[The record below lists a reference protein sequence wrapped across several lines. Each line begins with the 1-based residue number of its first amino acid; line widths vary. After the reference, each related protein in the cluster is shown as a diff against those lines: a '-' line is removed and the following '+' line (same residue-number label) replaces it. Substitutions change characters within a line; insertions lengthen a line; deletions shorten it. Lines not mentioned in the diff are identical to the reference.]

1 MDETE
6 VAVKIEVHEYEISFL
21 KNRLKDLEA
30 QARTIHELSIAL
42 NKMAVSMENILQE
55 LNRQGERLEV
65 LEKVPVETGKQIKAA
80 IITALV
86 GGAVGAVMTAI
97 LTIL

>member
-42 NKMAVSMENILQE
+42 NKMAVNMENILQE
-55 LNRQGERLEV
+55 LNRQGERVEV

>member
-55 LNRQGERLEV
+55 LNRQGERVEV

>member
-55 LNRQGERLEV
+55 LNRQGERVEV

-97 LTIL
+97 LTLL